1 MIKYP
6 EIDPVALSIPL
17 PEFLHSFLGTALN
30 IHWYGLAYVLGA
42 YLIYLRM
49 CATREKFGI
58 NVSKDEVSDVVFT
71 YGLFFGAIIGGRLGH
86 VLFYDLHIQ
95 LQDPLYFLKI
105 WQGGMSFHGGLIGV
119 MVAIWFY
126 ANKKNFS
133 FFQVTDWIAPQ
144 VPIALFLGRIANFI
158 NAELYGRPTD
168 VPWGMVFPTD
178 PLGLARH
185 LSLIHI

>member
-71 YGLFFGAIIGGRLGH
+71 YGLFFGA
-86 VLFYDLHIQ
+86 
-95 LQDPLYFLKI
+95 PK
-105 WQGGMSFHGGLIGV
+105 
-119 MVAIWFY
+119 
-126 ANKKNFS
+126 NKPYVKTTSLTSSLETLMPNFS
-133 FFQVTDWIAPQ
+133 LVA
-144 VPIALFLGRIANFI
+144 
-158 NAELYGRPTD
+158 
-168 VPWGMVFPTD
+168 
-178 PLGLARH
+178 
-185 LSLIHI
+185 HILK

>member
-17 PEFLHSFLGTALN
+17 PEFLHSFLGTAIN

-49 CATREKFGI
+49 SATREKFGI
-58 NVSKDEVSDVVFT
+58 NVSKEEVSDVVFT

-95 LQDPLYFLKI
+95 LQDPLYFLKV
-105 WQGGMSFHGGLIGV
+105 WQGGMSFHGGLVGV
-119 MVAIWFY
+119 MSAIWFY
-126 ANKKNFS
+126 ANKKSFS

-144 VPIALFLGRIANFI
+144 IPIALFL
-158 NAELYGRPTD
+158 
-168 VPWGMVFPTD
+168 
-178 PLGLARH
+178 
-185 LSLIHI
+185 

>member
-49 CATREKFGI
+49 CATREKFGM

-86 VLFYDLHIQ
+86 VLFYDPVSYTHLT
-95 LQDPLYFLKI
+95 LPT
-105 WQGGMSFHGGLIGV
+105 STHGWV
-119 MVAIWFY
+119 
-126 ANKKNFS
+126 
-133 FFQVTDWIAPQ
+133 
-144 VPIALFLGRIANFI
+144 
-158 NAELYGRPTD
+158 
-168 VPWGMVFPTD
+168 
-178 PLGLARH
+178 
-185 LSLIHI
+185 